1 MNRILILLTLKSL
14 LVATGS
20 YLHSVRSRTTGVI
33 LLLVGAIFD
42 ADDAD
47 SFVLRSSFLHVRKS
61 GRHEP
66 GSGALGG
73 GLLFCFYALP
83 FD

>member
-33 LLLVGAIFD
+33 LLLVGAIF
-42 ADDAD
+42 
-47 SFVLRSSFLHVRKS
+47 
-61 GRHEP
+61 
-66 GSGALGG
+66 
-73 GLLFCFYALP
+73 
-83 FD
+83 